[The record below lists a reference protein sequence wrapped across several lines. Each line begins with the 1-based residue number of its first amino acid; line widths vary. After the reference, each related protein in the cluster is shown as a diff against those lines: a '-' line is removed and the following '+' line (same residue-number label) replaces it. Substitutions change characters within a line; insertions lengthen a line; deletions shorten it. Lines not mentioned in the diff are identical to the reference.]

1 MTNKKFCL
9 DVYRIA
15 FCFNEIVQTAVFIE
29 NEVTNESMIFKI
41 ILQSTTFIL
50 SQGFKIWSYKI
61 PQKKYLLYGKKHPI
75 ILPKWH
81 VINRVAVMCIHHEKE
96 SIIMI
101 RQKKWDL
108 LDSKLSIHKMY
119 VNWAGAVS
127 EENQYQFTMVS
138 LVDLRKLHLC

>member
-50 SQGFKIWSYKI
+50 DITRFQNMIIQNTPKKIS
-61 PQKKYLLYGKKHPI
+61 
-75 ILPKWH
+75 
-81 VINRVAVMCIHHEKE
+81 VV
-96 SIIMI
+96 
-101 RQKKWDL
+101 RQKTP
-108 LDSKLSIHKMY
+108 HY
-119 VNWAGAVS
+119 P
-127 EENQYQFTMVS
+127 T
-138 LVDLRKLHLC
+138 